1 MRIIAIFLER
11 KYPIAI
17 QQRRVWQRFPVLR
30 KLASGGSSSTK
41 ARKGT
46 TGVEPVTSRSA
57 VECSAT
63 ELYPHRLLLVV
74 DVTGLVRYILSHMHK
89 PQRLG
94 RPGRPGMPG
103 KDFAQRGARTHDP
116 GIKSPMLYRLS

>member
-1 MRIIAIFLER
+1 MRYIAIFLER

-17 QQRRVWQRFPVLR
+17 QQRRVGQRFPILR

-63 ELYPHRLLLVV
+63 ELYPHRLLLAV

-94 RPGRPGMPG
+94 GPGRRR